1 MDDNK
6 IIKNLKKIFSTKILI
21 NENDK
26 KPFLEDWRKEFIGEA
41 IAVVFPINIEEIKS
55 LLIFAKAN
63 NLSLIPQGGNTGLC
77 GGATPNKNFN
87 NILIS
92 FKSFNKIRSIDIIS
106 NTIIVES
113 GCVLESIQN
122 EVDKFSKVFPIDLS
136 SKGSCTIGG
145 NIGTNAGGNNVIRY
159 GSTRDVVLG
168 IEAILPNGN
177 IINNLSNP
185 LKDNTEYPF
194 HKLLVGS
201 EGTLGIITAAKI
213 KLFEKPKSK
222 ITICIQIKNIEM
234 AMEAMFNLK
243 SNLGNDIEAFE
254 IMTKEIL
261 EIIYK
266 HFPKFKKPF
275 SNTSDFIGIVDIVTT
290 SKFDIENYINDKT
303 IFENKV
309 FSILENLYKKDI
321 IQNAVIAQSNQ
332 QKKQI
337 WEVRENA
344 NIAQGLEGN
353 VLRHDISLPLD
364 NIISFWNQTTNELLR
379 KYNQF
384 SICAFGHLGDGNIHF
399 NLIANSNN
407 KHFFNENLDTFKKIV
422 LNNVYNLKGSFS
434 AEHGIGQ
441 LKKQELLYYKDKN
454 TIKLMREIKQ
464 TFDPSNILNPGKM
477 IN

>member
-213 KLFEKPKSK
+213 KL
-222 ITICIQIKNIEM
+222 
-234 AMEAMFNLK
+234 
-243 SNLGNDIEAFE
+243 
-254 IMTKEIL
+254 
-261 EIIYK
+261 
-266 HFPKFKKPF
+266 
-275 SNTSDFIGIVDIVTT
+275 
-290 SKFDIENYINDKT
+290 
-303 IFENKV
+303 
-309 FSILENLYKKDI
+309 
-321 IQNAVIAQSNQ
+321 
-332 QKKQI
+332 
-337 WEVRENA
+337 
-344 NIAQGLEGN
+344 
-353 VLRHDISLPLD
+353 
-364 NIISFWNQTTNELLR
+364 
-379 KYNQF
+379 
-384 SICAFGHLGDGNIHF
+384 
-399 NLIANSNN
+399 
-407 KHFFNENLDTFKKIV
+407 
-422 LNNVYNLKGSFS
+422 
-434 AEHGIGQ
+434 
-441 LKKQELLYYKDKN
+441 
-454 TIKLMREIKQ
+454 
-464 TFDPSNILNPGKM
+464 
-477 IN
+477 